1 MRGRTEGEIL
11 DTDLILAVDVG
22 SSSVRAALYTS
33 SGERLDDTECSLSY
47 SLDVDRDGAA
57 TKDAEELFRLF
68 TSAIDRT
75 LKLAG
80 QRGGIS
86 AVAVSTFWHA
96 VLGVDSEGKP
106 TTPVL
111 TWADR
116 RSARC
121 ADELRERLNAET
133 LHQRTGCVPHSSYL
147 PAKLLWLS
155 RQAPEAFGR
164 TAHWLSPGEYFYLR
178 IFGETSVGVSMAS
191 ATGLMHQNEKAW
203 DSETLEALPVDESSL
218 STISDAPRTGLK
230 PEWEKRWPTLSG
242 ASWMPAAGDGAC
254 SNVGVGSTT
263 GDQAAL
269 MVGTSGAMR
278 VLWKAESVGIPP
290 GLWCYRPDG
299 KRFVMGGALS
309 DGGNLIAWLQ
319 NTLRL
324 PPLKE
329 TEAEISSREPGSHG
343 LNFLPLLAGERGPQW
358 SDLANGAIT
367 GLSMATTPTDILHAA
382 MEAVAL
388 RFALISRKIE
398 HSLPPT
404 GERRI
409 IATGGG
415 LSASPAWTRMMADAL
430 GRPLTSSKVEE
441 ASSRGATLLAA
452 ESLGGPPVEEASVP
466 LGETVEPDERRHE
479 AYMEALDRQSIL
491 YDTLIDK

>member
-1 MRGRTEGEIL
+1 M
-11 DTDLILAVDVG
+11 DVG
-22 SSSVRAALYTS
+22 SSSVRAALYTR
-33 SGERLDDTECSLSY
+33 SGERLDDTECALEY
-47 SLDVDRDGAA
+47 SLDVDREGAA
-57 TKDAEELFRLF
+57 TKDAGELFSLF
-68 TSAIDRT
+68 ASAIDRT
-75 LKLAG
+75 LELAG
-80 QRGGIS
+80 KRNGVS
-86 AVAVSTFWHA
+86 AVSVSTFWHS
-96 VLGVDSEGKP
+96 VLGVDGKGDP
-106 TTPVL
+106 TTPIL

-121 ADELRERLNAET
+121 ADELRERLDVDA

-164 TAHWLSPGEYFYLR
+164 TERWISPGEYFYLR
-178 IFGETSVGVSMAS
+178 LFGETKIGVSMAS
-191 ATGLMHQNEKAW
+191 ATGLMHQNRKTW
-203 DSETLEALPVDESSL
+203 DAQTLEALPVGESSL
-218 STISDAPRTGLK
+218 SPISDEPRSGLK
-230 PEWEKRWPTLSG
+230 QEWARRWPALSE
-242 ASWMPAAGDGAC
+242 ARWLPAAGDGAC

-263 GDQAAL
+263 GERAAL

-278 VLWKAESVGIPP
+278 VLWKSESVEIPS

-299 KRFVMGGALS
+299 ERFVMGGALS

-319 NTLRL
+319 DTLRL
-324 PPLKE
+324 PSLEE
-329 TEAEISSREPGSHG
+329 TEQEIANREPGSHG

-430 GRPLTSSKVEE
+430 GRPLTASTVEE
-441 ASSRGATLLAA
+441 ASSRGAALLAA
-452 ESLGGPPVEEASVP
+452 ESLGGPPIEEANAP
-466 LGETVEPDERRHE
+466 LGDTVKPDEHRHE
-479 AYMEALDRQSIL
+479 AYMEALERQSAL
-491 YDTLIDK
+491 YAALIGG